1 MHEELKIKPGMKV
14 GVIGL
19 GVTGRAMVRYCLG
32 LGAELFVSD
41 NRSAEQLVAD
51 EAELLENSRLQW
63 EAGGHTLEFLQQ
75 ADMVVAS
82 PGIPQDHNVILGL
95 TRLGIPVVGE
105 LAVAAPSLSMKVVA
119 VTGTNGKTTVT
130 ALIGEILAQAGINVF
145 VGGNIG
151 TPLVQYLH
159 EGGNAEVMVLELSS
173 FQLLMA
179 GTFAPQV
186 AVLLNITPDHID
198 RHGSLEEYAAAKMR
212 VFANQKAADTA
223 IINGD
228 DPLCVQL
235 ADKITS
241 NCLKFGTSGDQKQ
254 YAAQI
259 KGNEIWL
266 SGAENKECYDL
277 AGTVLANKIGAQNAA
292 AAILAVKIL
301 GLTHDQIMAGLRSFT
316 PAPHRLQQV
325 TEHRGVLYVDD
336 SKATNTGAAIA
347 ALEQL
352 SGKAVLIAG
361 GREKGE
367 DYSMLKAAIRD
378 KAKDVVLIGE
388 AAEKMKTS
396 FNGAVPLHMATTM
409 ADAVRKATQLAK
421 AGDTVL
427 LSPAC
432 ASFDMFNSYGH
443 RGQVFSEEV
452 LRLVAEQ
459 SAEKMPDG
467 GENDAN

>member
-1 MHEELKIKPGMKV
+1 MLENLQIKPGMRI

-32 LGAELFVSD
+32 CGAEVLVSD
-41 NRSAEQLVAD
+41 NREADKLVAAG
-51 EAELLENSRLQW
+51 AELLENAKVAW

-75 ADMVVAS
+75 ADLVVAS
-82 PGIPQDHNVILGL
+82 PGIPQDHRVIAALEN
-95 TRLGIPVVGE
+95 LGIPVVGE
-105 LAVAAPSLSMKVVA
+105 LAVAAPPLNMPVVA

-130 ALIGEILAQAGINVF
+130 ALIGKILEMAGKEVF

-159 EGGNAEVMVLELSS
+159 EGGKAQVMVLEVSS

-179 GTFAPQV
+179 GAFAPDV

-198 RHGSLEEYAAAKMR
+198 RHGSLQEYAAAKMKL
-212 VFANQKAADTA
+212 FANQTKDDTA
-223 IINGD
+223 IFNAD
-228 DPLCVQL
+228 DSLCAEYAGQIGSKRL
-235 ADKITS
+235 AFGSGENAGSCAARISGSKIH
-241 NCLKFGTSGDQKQ
+241 
-254 YAAQI
+254 
-259 KGNEIWL
+259 L
-266 SGAENKECYDL
+266 SALGFDECYDVS
-277 AGTVLANKIGAQNAA
+277 GTALANRIGAQNAA
-292 AAILAVKIL
+292 AAILATRAL
-301 GLTHDQIMAGLRSFT
+301 GLGQQEIMAGLKAFT

-325 TEHRGVLYVDD
+325 AEHKGVLFVDD

-367 DYSMLKAAIRD
+367 DYGQLKDMICQ

-388 AAEKMKTS
+388 AAETMQATL
-396 FNGAVPLHMATTM
+396 NGAIPLHRASTM
-409 ADAVRKATQLAK
+409 GEAVRKAILLAEP
-421 AGDTVL
+421 GDTVL

-443 RGQVFSEEV
+443 RGEVFTEEV
-452 LRLVAEQ
+452 HKCVAEQ
-459 SAEKMPDG
+459 AA
-467 GENDAN
+467 GENQ